1 MNQRNST
8 ILVVDDNQDIRD
20 LITLIL
26 EDEGF
31 TVIAADNGKSA
42 LALMHEK
49 HSDLVLLD
57 IMMPEMSG
65 YEVLRKIRADKES
78 SISQT
83 PVLMIT
89 AKSQVAD
96 IDEAIEAGATSYIVK
111 PFIAD
116 SMVDKVISF
125 LPKESAERV

>member
-8 ILVVDDNQDIRD
+8 ILVVDDNKDIRD

-31 TVIAADNGKSA
+31 TVIAVAGGEAA
-42 LALMHEK
+42 LDSMHAT

-78 SISQT
+78 SINQT

-125 LPKESAERV
+125 LPKEPVERV

>member
-1 MNQRNST
+1 MNQRKST
-8 ILVVDDNQDIRD
+8 ILVVDDNKDIRD

-31 TVIAADNGKSA
+31 GVIGADGGKVA
-42 LALMHEK
+42 LATLREK
-49 HSDLVLLD
+49 HPDLVLLD

-65 YEVLRKIRADKES
+65 YQVLREIRADKES
-78 SISQT
+78 VINKT
-83 PVLMIT
+83 PVVMLT

-116 SMVDKVISF
+116 SLVEKVASF
-125 LPKESAERV
+125 LPKDRA